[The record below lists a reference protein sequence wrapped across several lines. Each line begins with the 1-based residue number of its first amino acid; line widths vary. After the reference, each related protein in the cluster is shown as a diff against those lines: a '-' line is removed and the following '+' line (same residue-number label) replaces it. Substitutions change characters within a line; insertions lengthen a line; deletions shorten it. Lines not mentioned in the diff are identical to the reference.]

1 MSEPPALDFEIQFY
15 EQLCRR
21 LPKDVRVLSLLAQLY
36 TLNRQYDAG
45 LKLDRK
51 LVRLCP
57 EDPTAHYNLACSL
70 ALKRRYAD
78 ALKALKDAVA
88 LGYRSI
94 DWMLQ
99 DADLQGLHAKPK
111 FRDWLVQLRI
121 ELGLPAVS

>member
-36 TLNRQYDAG
+36 TMNRQYDAG

-57 EDPTAHYNLACSL
+57 EDPTVHYNLACSL
-70 ALKRRYAD
+70 ALKQRYAD
-78 ALKALKDAVA
+78 ALKVLKVAVA

-99 DADLQGLHAKPK
+99 DADLQGLHSKQK
-111 FRDWLVQLRI
+111 FRDWLVQLRN

>member
-57 EDPTAHYNLACSL
+57 EDPTVHYNLACSL
-70 ALKRRYAD
+70 ALKQRYAD
-78 ALKALKDAVA
+78 ALKVLKVAVA

-99 DADLQGLHAKPK
+99 DADLQGLHSKQK
-111 FRDWLVQLRI
+111 FRDWLVQLRN

>member
-57 EDPTAHYNLACSL
+57 DDPTVHYNLACSL
-70 ALKRRYAD
+70 ALKQRYAD
-78 ALKALKDAVA
+78 AFKVLKDAVA

-99 DADLQGLHAKPK
+99 DADLQGLRAHPK